1 MNTHADRSNLTP
13 LGRVATW
20 VGTKL
25 RARRA
30 RRLEEETVACLSTMD
45 SRLRNDIGVAIGKL
59 DDLSSPADAF
69 KPAQHSDGR
78 RQS

>member
-13 LGRVATW
+13 IGRVAAW

-30 RRLEEETVACLSTMD
+30 RRLEEETVACLSAMD
-45 SRLRNDIGVAIGKL
+45 AKLLNDIGVGIGKF
-59 DDLSSPADAF
+59 DDLSGELPAVDTSE
-69 KPAQHSDGR
+69 SDR
-78 RQS
+78 RKRS